1 MKTPDSAAVPIKG
14 LWQKA
19 LADIGEEDRH
29 DPDAITIHEFMALF
43 GLSRPTA
50 ERRLRALVAAGKAT
64 ETRKVGRKAGR
75 RVAYVAYRL
84 TDTSRARRPR

>member
-1 MKTPDSAAVPIKG
+1 MRTPDSAAVPLKDVW
-14 LWQKA
+14 LKA
-19 LADIGEEDRH
+19 LADIGEEERH
-29 DPDAITIHEFMALF
+29 DPDAIAVHEFMALF
-43 GLSRPTA
+43 DVTRSTA

-84 TDTSRARRPR
+84 TETSRARRPR